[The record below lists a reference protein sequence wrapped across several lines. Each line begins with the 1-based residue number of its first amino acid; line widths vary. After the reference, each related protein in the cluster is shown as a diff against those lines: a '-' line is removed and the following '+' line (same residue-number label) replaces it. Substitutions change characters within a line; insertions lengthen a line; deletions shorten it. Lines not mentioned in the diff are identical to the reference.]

1 MARTRLLVV
10 DAEPRTAREVLD
22 ALGNQAVDV
31 ESVAAWPSA
40 LEVMDDARASG
51 APFDML
57 VVAQEL
63 VGTSKSL
70 HADLGSRGLDPYV
83 VVLAA
88 DMARAWATEDAL
100 DVVVRPASAGELKT
114 RLERARRSQEPD
126 RADGGLRKPRKSDV
140 IIGGGSWIKDL
151 YDKLS
156 MAAPTD
162 VTIAIYGES
171 GTGKELVAR
180 TIHSLSHRYQKPFV
194 VVNCAAIPE
203 ALLEDELFGHVRGA
217 FTDAARDR
225 EGLFAAA
232 DTGSIFL
239 DELGELPLPLQ
250 AKLLR
255 VLQSREFRPV
265 GTDKT
270 RKVDVRVIVATNQD
284 LEQAVAEGRFREDL
298 FYRVNVFPIQL
309 PAVRERREDIPLL
322 AHHFLR
328 KHRRDVGK
336 SVTGFSPAALDALSA
351 YSFPGNVRELENRV
365 HRALVMARGDL
376 IQVADLDLQG
386 AQRTPSV
393 DIDIARPF
401 RDLKR
406 DAVARF
412 EREYLARLLAAHHG
426 NLAAAA
432 RAAGVD
438 RKNLWAMAKKYGVD
452 LESFRRG

>member
-1 MARTRLLVV
+1 LLVV
-10 DAEPRTAREVLD
+10 DAEPRTASEVVA
-22 ALGNQAVDV
+22 ALGAQDV
-31 ESVAAWPSA
+31 EVEAVSTWSLA
-40 LEVMDDARASG
+40 LSTMQDAQGHG

-57 VVAQEL
+57 VVAQEQ
-63 VGTSKSL
+63 VSGSKGL
-70 HADLGSRGLDPYV
+70 QGDLAARGLDPYV
-83 VVLAA
+83 LVLAA
-88 DMARAWATEDAL
+88 AASTIWTADDAVDM
-100 DVVVRPASAGELKT
+100 VVRPASAGELKA
-114 RLERARRSQEPD
+114 RLERARRAQEPE
-126 RADGGLRKPRKSDV
+126 REGGLRKPRKSDV
-140 IIGGGSWIKDL
+140 IIGAGTWIKEL
-151 YDKLS
+151 YDQLS

-180 TIHSLSHRYQKPFV
+180 TIHALSSRHHGPFV

-225 EGLFAAA
+225 EGLFSAA
-232 DTGSIFL
+232 DTGTIFL

-255 VLQSREFRPV
+255 VLQSREFRPI

-284 LEQAVAEGRFREDL
+284 LELAVAQGRFREDL
-298 FYRVNVFPIQL
+298 FYRVNVFPIRL
-309 PAVRERREDIPLL
+309 PAIRERREDIPLL

-336 SVTGFSPAALDALSA
+336 NVSGFAAAALDALCA
-351 YSFPGNVRELENRV
+351 HAFPGNVRELENRI
-365 HRALVMARGDL
+365 HRALVMARGEV
-376 IQVADLDLQG
+376 IEVADLDLQ
-386 AQRTPSV
+386 PSPRV
-393 DIDIARPF
+393 ASADIDVARPF

-412 EREYLARLLAAHHG
+412 ERDYMGRLLTAHRG

-438 RKNLWAMAKKYGVD
+438 RKNLWAMARKYGID
-452 LESFRRG
+452 LESFRRGG